1 MLSGMPPAVV
11 AHRGASAYLPEHTRA
26 AYALAI
32 EQGADGLECDVRLS
46 RDGHLV
52 CLHDRRID
60 RTSTGRGV
68 VSALPLDRLAAH
80 RYDRDGKAGRGPDHQ
95 SVRGFSAL
103 PEGGSPPP
111 LAAPDLPDLPD
122 LGLLRFTDLLGM
134 VRDTERP
141 VRLFVETKHPV
152 RYRHLVERR
161 LVADLSDHGLLAPGA
176 DGTAPVTV
184 MSFSPSAVRRVRQY
198 APTLPTVLLMRSLA
212 GRRRDGSLPPW
223 ADHAGPGIDLVRS
236 DPDYVRRAASHGNDV
251 YCWTVNE
258 PSDIRLCADL
268 GVHHIATDAPA
279 ATLRTLAN
287 HSSAT
292 VADAV

>member
-1 MLSGMPPAVV
+1 MPPAVV

-52 CLHDRRID
+52 CVHDRRID
-60 RTSTGRGV
+60 RTSTGSGV
-68 VSALPLDRLAAH
+68 VSALPLDRLSAH
-80 RYDRDGKAGRGPDHQ
+80 RYDRNGKAGRAQEHQ

-103 PEGGSPPP
+103 PGGS
-111 LAAPDLPDLPD
+111 AAPPAAEFGLPDV
-122 LGLLRFTDLLGM
+122 GLLRFTDLLGM
-134 VRDTERP
+134 VRDTDRP
-141 VRLFVETKHPV
+141 IRLFVETKHPV

-161 LVADLSDHGLLAPGA
+161 LVADLAGHGLLAPGPG
-176 DGTAPVTV
+176 GTAPVTV
-184 MSFSPSAVRRVRQY
+184 MSFSASAVRRVRQY
-198 APTLPTVLLMRSLA
+198 APALPTVLLMRSLS
-212 GRRRDGSLPPW
+212 GRRRNGSLPPW
-223 ADHAGPGIDLVRS
+223 ADHAGPGIDLLRS

-258 PSDIRLCADL
+258 PSDVRLCAEL
-268 GVHHIATDAPA
+268 GVRYLATDAPA
-279 ATLRTLAN
+279 DTLRTLAN
-287 HSSAT
+287 HPSAT